1 MELKLDGNA
10 FDADLERTRTYY
22 QSNTLC
28 TCAYCRYY
36 RENVRQRYPK
46 LTELLE
52 RFGVDA
58 ARPDETEPYEQDGMI
73 EYAAVHYTVSGAILA
88 GSKKETRLEDTE
100 TLRLIF
106 EPGGKDADAYY
117 PSEQEEPYFYI
128 TVQGVKLSSASEFLC
143 ASE

>member
-1 MELKLDGNA
+1 MELKRNGTV
-10 FDADLERTRTYY
+10 FDVDLERTQAYY

-28 TCAYCRYY
+28 TCAYCRHY
-36 RENVRQRYPK
+36 RENVRQRYPN
-46 LTELLE
+46 LTALLE

-58 ARPDETEPYEQDGMI
+58 ARPDETEPYEQDRMI
-73 EYAAVHYTVSGAILA
+73 EYAAVHYTVSGYILA
-88 GSKKETRLEDTE
+88 DGKNELRLADTE
-100 TLRLIF
+100 GLRLIF